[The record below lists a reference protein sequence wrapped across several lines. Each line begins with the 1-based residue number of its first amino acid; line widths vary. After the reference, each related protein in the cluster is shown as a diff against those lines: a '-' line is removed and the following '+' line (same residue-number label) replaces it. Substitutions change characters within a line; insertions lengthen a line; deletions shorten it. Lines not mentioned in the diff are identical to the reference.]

1 MNVDL
6 TFHRKPNTNIPS
18 RLPIIHSFIH
28 SGSTSRSCGDIHGIG
43 PTSKPIITNDVILK
57 LPISLSINLPLHN
70 KTTKALPWINRKKND
85 QSFSAK
91 SPKPK
96 NESPSPPLPSLL
108 HNHIL
113 DTYILLHHLPTPT
126 SPNNRS
132 NSRNPRTRLTST
144 PTPTPSSLSRRR
156 IFRHSLISR
165 SRSPRLSSASLSCRS
180 TISAWCSPLSRRST
194 ISAWCSFSSSLCGT
208 PIVAVSCWCG
218 TAIVGASG
226 WGVVAWSSFFSS
238 GGWSG
243 ARERGE
249 SSVSRVGGYAGG
261 VAWLVV
267 VVVVAVL
274 LEMGWSVWLVWNCVF
289 CSSFLCVRGD
299 RGAMTGSFPFSKF

>member
-1 MNVDL
+1 M
-6 TFHRKPNTNIPS
+6 
-18 RLPIIHSFIH
+18 
-28 SGSTSRSCGDIHGIG
+28 
-43 PTSKPIITNDVILK
+43 ILK
-57 LPISLSINLPLHN
+57 LPISLSINPPLHN
-70 KTTKALPWINRKKND
+70 NTNK
-85 QSFSAK
+85 
-91 SPKPK
+91 
-96 NESPSPPLPSLL
+96 SPPLDQSKKERPIKLRQKPKTEKRGSISSTSLP
-108 HNHIL
+108 
-113 DTYILLHHLPTPT
+113 TTRYIPLLHHVPTPT

-132 NSRNPRTRLTST
+132 NSRNPRTRLTTT

-165 SRSPRLSSASLSCRS
+165 SRSPGLSSASLSCRS

-194 ISAWCSFSSSLCGT
+194 IRAWCFFSSSLCGT

-267 VVVVAVL
+267 VVVAVL
-274 LEMGWSVWLVWNCVF
+274 LEMGWRVWLVWNCVF
-289 CSSFLCVRGD
+289 RSSFLCVRGV
-299 RGAMTGSFPFSKF
+299 RGGMTGSFPFSKF

>member
-1 MNVDL
+1 M
-6 TFHRKPNTNIPS
+6 
-18 RLPIIHSFIH
+18 
-28 SGSTSRSCGDIHGIG
+28 
-43 PTSKPIITNDVILK
+43 ILK
-57 LPISLSINLPLHN
+57 LPISLSIYPPLHN
-70 KTTKALPWINRKKND
+70 KTTKSLPWINRKKND

-91 SPKPK
+91 STKPK
-96 NESPSPPLPSLL
+96 NEGPSPPLPSLL

-113 DTYILLHHLPTPT
+113 DTYILLLHHLPTPT

-132 NSRNPRTRLTST
+132 NSRNPRTRLT
-144 PTPTPSSLSRRR
+144 PTPSSLSRRR
-156 IFRHSLISR
+156 IFRNSLISR

-180 TISAWCSPLSRRST
+180 TISAWCCPLSRRST
-194 ISAWCSFSSSLCGT
+194 IRAWCFSFSSLCGT

-226 WGVVAWSSFFSS
+226 WGVVAWSSFFFS

-243 ARERGE
+243 ACERGE

-274 LEMGWSVWLVWNCVF
+274 LEMGWWFWSVWNCVF
-289 CSSFLCVRGD
+289 F
-299 RGAMTGSFPFSKF
+299 FSLLFFV

>member
-1 MNVDL
+1 M
-6 TFHRKPNTNIPS
+6 
-18 RLPIIHSFIH
+18 
-28 SGSTSRSCGDIHGIG
+28 
-43 PTSKPIITNDVILK
+43 ILK
-57 LPISLSINLPLHN
+57 LPIYLSSIAQQNNKSPPL
-70 KTTKALPWINRKKND
+70 D
-85 QSFSAK
+85 QSK
-91 SPKPK
+91 KERPIKLRPKHK
-96 NESPSPPLPSLL
+96 NESPPPPLSSLL
-108 HNHIL
+108 HNHIP

-132 NSRNPRTRLTST
+132 NSRNPRTRLTTT
-144 PTPTPSSLSRRR
+144 PTPTPTSLSRRR

-165 SRSPRLSSASLSCRS
+165 SRSPRLRSASLSCRS

-194 ISAWCSFSSSLCGT
+194 IRAWCSFPSSSLCGT

-218 TAIVGASG
+218 TAVVGASG
-226 WGVVAWSSFFSS
+226 WGVIAWSSFFSS
-238 GGWSG
+238 GGWSR

-249 SSVSRVGGYAGG
+249 SAVSWVGGYAGG

-274 LEMGWSVWLVWNCVF
+274 MEMGWGVWLVWNCVF
-289 CSSFLCVRGD
+289 CSSFLCVRGG

>member
-1 MNVDL
+1 ML
-6 TFHRKPNTNIPS
+6 
-18 RLPIIHSFIH
+18 
-28 SGSTSRSCGDIHGIG
+28 
-43 PTSKPIITNDVILK
+43 LK
-57 LPISLSINLPLHN
+57 LPIYLSSIAQQNN
-70 KTTKALPWINRKKND
+70 K
-85 QSFSAK
+85 
-91 SPKPK
+91 
-96 NESPSPPLPSLL
+96 SPPLDQSKQERPIKLRQKPKTEKRASISSSSLP
-108 HNHIL
+108 
-113 DTYILLHHLPTPT
+113 TTRYIPLLHHLPTPT

-132 NSRNPRTRLTST
+132 NSRNPRTRLTTT

-156 IFRHSLISR
+156 IFRNSLISR
-165 SRSPRLSSASLSCRS
+165 SRSPGLSSASLSCRS

-194 ISAWCSFSSSLCGT
+194 IRAWCSFSSSSLCGT

-226 WGVVAWSSFFSS
+226 WGVVAWSSFFFSS

-243 ARERGE
+243 ACERGE

-289 CSSFLCVRGD
+289 FSSFLCVRGV
-299 RGAMTGSFPFSKF
+299 GGL

>member
-1 MNVDL
+1 M
-6 TFHRKPNTNIPS
+6 
-18 RLPIIHSFIH
+18 
-28 SGSTSRSCGDIHGIG
+28 
-43 PTSKPIITNDVILK
+43 ILK
-57 LPISLSINLPLHN
+57 LPISLSINHPLYNNNN
-70 KTTKALPWINRKKND
+70 KIPPLDQSKKND
-85 QSFSAK
+85 QSNSAK

-96 NESPSPPLPSLL
+96 NERPFPPLSSLL

-132 NSRNPRTRLTST
+132 NSRNPRTRLT
-144 PTPTPSSLSRRR
+144 PTPSSLSRRR

-165 SRSPRLSSASLSCRS
+165 SRSPGLSSASLSCRS
-180 TISAWCSPLSRRST
+180 TISAWCCPLSRRST
-194 ISAWCSFSSSLCGT
+194 IRAWCSFSSSLCGT

-218 TAIVGASG
+218 TAIVGSSG
-226 WGVVAWSSFFSS
+226 WGVVAWSSFFFSS

-274 LEMGWSVWLVWNCVF
+274 LEMGWGVGQCGIAYF
-289 CSSFLCVRGD
+289 FFLFFSLCKRG
-299 RGAMTGSFPFSKF
+299 

>member
-1 MNVDL
+1 M
-6 TFHRKPNTNIPS
+6 
-18 RLPIIHSFIH
+18 
-28 SGSTSRSCGDIHGIG
+28 
-43 PTSKPIITNDVILK
+43 ILK
-57 LPISLSINLPLHN
+57 LPISLSIYPPLHN
-70 KTTKALPWINRKKND
+70 SNNKSPPLD
-85 QSFSAK
+85 QSK
-91 SPKPK
+91 KERPIKLRQKPK
-96 NESPSPPLPSLL
+96 NRKTRVHLL
-108 HNHIL
+108 HVHPYYWIL
-113 DTYILLHHLPTPT
+113 LLLLHHLPTPT

-132 NSRNPRTRLTST
+132 NSRNPRTRL
-144 PTPTPSSLSRRR
+144 TPTPSSLSRRR

-180 TISAWCSPLSRRST
+180 TISAWCSPLSRRSP
-194 ISAWCSFSSSLCGT
+194 ISAWFSSSSLCGT

-243 ARERGE
+243 ACERGE
-249 SSVSRVGGYAGG
+249 SSVSWVGGYAGG

-274 LEMGWSVWLVWNCVF
+274 LEMGWWFWLVWNCVF
-289 CSSFLCVRGD
+289 QVLFFFFFLCERG
-299 RGAMTGSFPFSKF
+299 

>member
-1 MNVDL
+1 M
-6 TFHRKPNTNIPS
+6 
-18 RLPIIHSFIH
+18 
-28 SGSTSRSCGDIHGIG
+28 
-43 PTSKPIITNDVILK
+43 K
-57 LPISLSINLPLHN
+57 LPISLSTNLPLHN
-70 KTTKALPWINRKKND
+70 KTTKALPWINQKKND
-85 QSFSAK
+85 QSNSAQ
-91 SPKPK
+91 STKPK
-96 NESPSPPLPSLL
+96 NESPFPPLPSQL
-108 HNHIL
+108 L
-113 DTYILLHHLPTPT
+113 DTYYILLHHLPTPT

-132 NSRNPRTRLTST
+132 NSRNPRTRLT

-180 TISAWCSPLSRRST
+180 TISAWCCPLSRRST
-194 ISAWCSFSSSLCGT
+194 ISAWGSFSSSLCGT

-218 TAIVGASG
+218 TAVVGASG
-226 WGVVAWSSFFSS
+226 WGVIAWSSFFSS

-243 ARERGE
+243 ACERGE

-261 VAWLVV
+261 VAWSVV

-289 CSSFLCVRGD
+289 LLFFSLCERG
-299 RGAMTGSFPFSKF
+299 

>member
-1 MNVDL
+1 M
-6 TFHRKPNTNIPS
+6 
-18 RLPIIHSFIH
+18 
-28 SGSTSRSCGDIHGIG
+28 
-43 PTSKPIITNDVILK
+43 ILK
-57 LPISLSINLPLHN
+57 LPISLSINPPLHN
-70 KTTKALPWINRKKND
+70 NTTKSLPWINQKKND
-85 QSFSAK
+85 QSNSAK
-91 SPKPK
+91 STRTK
-96 NESPSPPLPSLL
+96 NESPSPPHPSLL

-132 NSRNPRTRLTST
+132 NSRNPRTRLT
-144 PTPTPSSLSRRR
+144 PTPSSLSRRR

-165 SRSPRLSSASLSCRS
+165 SRGPRLSSASLSCRS
-180 TISAWCSPLSRRST
+180 TISAWCSPLSRRGT
-194 ISAWCSFSSSLCGT
+194 IGAWCFSFSSSLCGT

-226 WGVVAWSSFFSS
+226 WGVVAWSSFFFS

-267 VVVVAVL
+267 VVVAVL
-274 LEMGWSVWLVWNCVF
+274 LEMGWSVWSVWNCVF
-289 CSSFLCVRGD
+289 QVLFFSLCKRG
-299 RGAMTGSFPFSKF
+299 

>member
-1 MNVDL
+1 M
-6 TFHRKPNTNIPS
+6 
-18 RLPIIHSFIH
+18 
-28 SGSTSRSCGDIHGIG
+28 
-43 PTSKPIITNDVILK
+43 ILK
-57 LPISLSINLPLHN
+57 LPISLSIYPPLHT

-85 QSFSAK
+85 QSNSAQ

-113 DTYILLHHLPTPT
+113 DTYILLLHHLPTTT

-132 NSRNPRTRLTST
+132 NSRNPRTRLTTT

-165 SRSPRLSSASLSCRS
+165 SRSPGLRSASLSCRS

-194 ISAWCSFSSSLCGT
+194 ISAWCFSSSSSLCGT

-226 WGVVAWSSFFSS
+226 WGVIAWSSFFSS
-238 GGWSG
+238 GGWAG

-249 SSVSRVGGYAGG
+249 SAVSRVGGYAGG

-267 VVVVAVL
+267 VVVVTVL
-274 LEMGWSVWLVWNCVF
+274 LEMGWWFWLVWNCVF
-289 CSSFLCVRGD
+289 FFLFFSLCKRG
-299 RGAMTGSFPFSKF
+299 